1 MCLPFSFL
9 THLLSNMNDSLQAAQ
24 KIAGTDANVQ
34 VWFLILLGIAAT
46 VWAVR
51 AFREESAG
59 LRADLKEQA
68 RAREES
74 LAQLIKCVDH
84 NTSALQENRVVI
96 ESAKYQ
102 LKRSQETLEK
112 FSNP

>member
-1 MCLPFSFL
+1 
-9 THLLSNMNDSLQAAQ
+9 MNDPVSAAQ
-24 KIAGTDANVQ
+24 QLGSSEANVQ
-34 VWFLILLGIAAT
+34 LWFLIILGIAAAA
-46 VWAVR
+46 WAVR

-74 LAQLIKCVDH
+74 LAQLIKCVDA
-84 NTSALQENRVVI
+84 NTSMLKDNKEVL
-96 ESAKYQ
+96 EGAKYQ

-112 FSNP
+112 FTT

>member
-1 MCLPFSFL
+1 MS
-9 THLLSNMNDSLQAAQ
+9 AAQ
-24 KIAGTDANVQ
+24 QLGSSEANVQ
-34 VWFLILLGIAAT
+34 VWFLIILGIAAA
-46 VWAVR
+46 VWAVK

-59 LRADLKEQA
+59 LRADLKEQS

-84 NTSALQENRVVI
+84 NTRVLTDNKEVL
-96 ESAKYQ
+96 ESTRYQ

-112 FSNP
+112 FTS

>member
-1 MCLPFSFL
+1 MS
-9 THLLSNMNDSLQAAQ
+9 AAQ
-24 KIAGTDANVQ
+24 QLGSSEANVQ
-34 VWFLILLGIAAT
+34 VWFLIILGIAAA
-46 VWAVR
+46 VWAVK

-59 LRADLKEQA
+59 LRADLKEQS

-84 NTSALQENRVVI
+84 NTAALQTNKEVL
-96 ESAKYQ
+96 ESTRYQ

-112 FSNP
+112 FTV

>member
-1 MCLPFSFL
+1 
-9 THLLSNMNDSLQAAQ
+9 MNDPMSAAQ
-24 KIAGTDANVQ
+24 QLGSSEANVQ
-34 VWFLILLGIAAT
+34 VWFLIILGIAAA
-46 VWAVR
+46 VWAVK

-59 LRADLKEQA
+59 LRADLKEQS

-84 NTSALQENRVVI
+84 NTAALQDNKVVL
-96 ESAKYQ
+96 ESTRYQ

-112 FSNP
+112 FTV

>member
-1 MCLPFSFL
+1 
-9 THLLSNMNDSLQAAQ
+9 MNDPVSAAQ
-24 KIAGTDANVQ
+24 QLGSSEANVQ
-34 VWFLILLGIAAT
+34 LWFLIILGIAAAA
-46 VWAVR
+46 WAVR

-84 NTSALQENRVVI
+84 NTSALQENKTVLGNTI
-96 ESAKYQ
+96 YQ

-112 FSNP
+112 FTT

>member
-1 MCLPFSFL
+1 
-9 THLLSNMNDSLQAAQ
+9 MNDPMSAAQ
-24 KIAGTDANVQ
+24 QLGSSEANVQ
-34 VWFLILLGIAAT
+34 VWFLIILGIAAA
-46 VWAVR
+46 VWAVK

-59 LRADLKEQA
+59 LRADLKEQS

-84 NTSALQENRVVI
+84 NTAALQDNKAVL
-96 ESAKYQ
+96 ESTRYQ

-112 FSNP
+112 FTS

>member
-1 MCLPFSFL
+1 
-9 THLLSNMNDSLQAAQ
+9 MNDPVSAAQ
-24 KIAGTDANVQ
+24 QLGSSGANVQ
-34 VWFLILLGIAAT
+34 LWFLIILGIASAA
-46 VWAVR
+46 WAVR

>member
-1 MCLPFSFL
+1 
-9 THLLSNMNDSLQAAQ
+9 MNDPMSAAQ
-24 KIAGTDANVQ
+24 QLGSSEANVQ
-34 VWFLILLGIAAT
+34 VWFLIILGIAAA
-46 VWAVR
+46 VWAVK

-59 LRADLKEQA
+59 LRADLKEQS

-84 NTSALQENRVVI
+84 NTAALQDNKTVL
-96 ESAKYQ
+96 ESTRYQ

-112 FSNP
+112 FTV

>member
-1 MCLPFSFL
+1 
-9 THLLSNMNDSLQAAQ
+9 MNDPVSAAQ
-24 KIAGTDANVQ
+24 QLGSSEANVQ
-34 VWFLILLGIAAT
+34 LWFLIILGIAAAA
-46 VWAVR
+46 WAVR

-74 LAQLIKCVDH
+74 LAQLIKCVDA
-84 NTSALQENRVVI
+84 NTSMLKDNKEVL
-96 ESAKYQ
+96 EGTKYQ

-112 FSNP
+112 FTT

>member
-1 MCLPFSFL
+1 
-9 THLLSNMNDSLQAAQ
+9 MNDPMSAAQ
-24 KIAGTDANVQ
+24 QLGSSEANVQ
-34 VWFLILLGIAAT
+34 VWFLIILGIAAA
-46 VWAVR
+46 VWAVK

-59 LRADLKEQA
+59 LRADLKEQS

-84 NTSALQENRVVI
+84 NTAALQTNKEVL
-96 ESAKYQ
+96 ESTRYQ

-112 FSNP
+112 FTV

>member
-1 MCLPFSFL
+1 
-9 THLLSNMNDSLQAAQ
+9 MNDPMSAAQ
-24 KIAGTDANVQ
+24 QLGSSEANVQ
-34 VWFLILLGIAAT
+34 VWFLIILGIAAA
-46 VWAVR
+46 VWAVK

-59 LRADLKEQA
+59 LRADLKEQS

-84 NTSALQENRVVI
+84 NTAALQTNKEVLEATR
-96 ESAKYQ
+96 YQ

-112 FSNP
+112 FTV

>member
-1 MCLPFSFL
+1 
-9 THLLSNMNDSLQAAQ
+9 MNDPMSAAQ
-24 KIAGTDANVQ
+24 QLGSSEANVQ
-34 VWFLILLGIAAT
+34 VWFLIILGIAAA

-84 NTSALQENRVVI
+84 NTSALKDNNTAL
-96 ESAKYQ
+96 ESTRYQ
-102 LKRSQETLEK
+102 LKRSQEVLEK
-112 FSNP
+112 FTNP

>member
-1 MCLPFSFL
+1 MS
-9 THLLSNMNDSLQAAQ
+9 AAQ
-24 KIAGTDANVQ
+24 QLGSSEANVQ
-34 VWFLILLGIAAT
+34 VWFLIILGIAAAI
-46 VWAVR
+46 WAVK

-84 NTSALQENRVVI
+84 NTSALQTNNEVL
-96 ESAKYQ
+96 ESTRYQ
-102 LKRSQETLEK
+102 LKRNQETLEK
-112 FSNP
+112 FAS

>member
-1 MCLPFSFL
+1 
-9 THLLSNMNDSLQAAQ
+9 MNDPVSAAQ
-24 KIAGTDANVQ
+24 QLGSSGANVQ
-34 VWFLILLGIAAT
+34 LWFLIILGIAAAA
-46 VWAVR
+46 WAVR

-74 LAQLIKCVDH
+74 LAQLIKCVDR

-96 ESAKYQ
+96 ESTKYQ

>member
-1 MCLPFSFL
+1 
-9 THLLSNMNDSLQAAQ
+9 MNDPMSAAQ
-24 KIAGTDANVQ
+24 QLGSSEANVQ
-34 VWFLILLGIAAT
+34 VWFLIILGIAAA
-46 VWAVR
+46 VWAVK

-59 LRADLKEQA
+59 LRADLKEQS

-84 NTSALQENRVVI
+84 NTSALQTNKEVL
-96 ESAKYQ
+96 ESTRYQ

-112 FSNP
+112 FTS

>member
-1 MCLPFSFL
+1 
-9 THLLSNMNDSLQAAQ
+9 MNDPMSAAQ
-24 KIAGTDANVQ
+24 QLGSSEANVQ
-34 VWFLILLGIAAT
+34 VWFLIILGIAAA
-46 VWAVR
+46 VWAVK

-59 LRADLKEQA
+59 LRADLKEQS

-84 NTSALQENRVVI
+84 NTRVLTDNKEVL
-96 ESAKYQ
+96 ESTRYQ

-112 FSNP
+112 FTV

>member
-1 MCLPFSFL
+1 
-9 THLLSNMNDSLQAAQ
+9 MNDPVSAAQ
-24 KIAGTDANVQ
+24 QLGSSETNVQ
-34 VWFLILLGIAAT
+34 LWFLIILGIAAAA
-46 VWAVR
+46 WAVK

-59 LRADLKEQA
+59 LRADLKEQS

-84 NTSALQENRVVI
+84 NTSALQENKAVI
-96 ESAKYQ
+96 DSAIYQ

>member
-1 MCLPFSFL
+1 
-9 THLLSNMNDSLQAAQ
+9 MNDPVSAAQ
-24 KIAGTDANVQ
+24 QLGSSEANVQ
-34 VWFLILLGIAAT
+34 LWFLIILGIAAAA
-46 VWAVR
+46 WAVR

-74 LAQLIKCVDH
+74 LAQLIKCVDR

-102 LKRSQETLEK
+102 LKRSQEVFEK

>member
-1 MCLPFSFL
+1 MS
-9 THLLSNMNDSLQAAQ
+9 AAQ
-24 KIAGTDANVQ
+24 QLGSSEANVQ
-34 VWFLILLGIAAT
+34 VWFLIILGIAAA
-46 VWAVR
+46 VWAVK

-59 LRADLKEQA
+59 LRADLKEQS

-84 NTSALQENRVVI
+84 NTAALQENKEVLVSTR
-96 ESAKYQ
+96 YQ

-112 FSNP
+112 FTS